1 MVAVIS
7 LSLVGL
13 FSMIAGLFNVK
24 KNVILSVAVLAI
36 LASVFHSVVYLWN
49 TDATIFFSMLNFDKF
64 GVAFTVAILVATLLC
79 LFLSEHFF
87 AGIPVYKSEHIALI
101 LFSVVGM
108 VCMVSFENLSMLFLG
123 IEIMSVPLY
132 VLAGSEQ
139 KKLSSNEAAL
149 KYFLMGAFATGFLL
163 MGIALVYGEV
173 GSFDIYA
180 IQQYTDS
187 NELMSSP
194 LLMVGVLFLIIALG
208 FKVSVAPFHFWTPDV
223 YQGSPTFVTMFM
235 SSVVKLAG
243 FGAFYR
249 LFDNCF
255 ELADEFWQII
265 FTVIAAVTIVIG
277 SLTALKQT
285 NVKRLLAYS
294 SVSHAGYMAIALMFM
309 GFINDGAILYY
320 ALVYALS
327 SVGIFAIVISVE
339 KVKSDLSLDSFNGL
353 AKTHPVMAFAS
364 AIFLISLAGLPPTAG
379 FLAKFFILSAAV
391 KNNFIWLA
399 ILAVLNAAIGVV
411 YYLKLIIA
419 IYFKP
424 TDGSLAPVQ
433 NSLLYQGVL
442 VFIAIV
448 LLLLGIL
455 PSFVYNLI

>member
-1 MVAVIS
+1 
-7 LSLVGL
+7 
-13 FSMIAGLFNVK
+13 
-24 KNVILSVAVLAI
+24 
-36 LASVFHSVVYLWN
+36 
-49 TDATIFFSMLNFDKF
+49 
-64 GVAFTVAILVATLLC
+64 
-79 LFLSEHFF
+79 
-87 AGIPVYKSEHIALI
+87 
-101 LFSVVGM
+101 
-108 VCMVSFENLSMLFLG
+108 
-123 IEIMSVPLY
+123 
-132 VLAGSEQ
+132 
-139 KKLSSNEAAL
+139 
-149 KYFLMGAFATGFLL
+149 
-163 MGIALVYGEV
+163 
-173 GSFDIYA
+173 A